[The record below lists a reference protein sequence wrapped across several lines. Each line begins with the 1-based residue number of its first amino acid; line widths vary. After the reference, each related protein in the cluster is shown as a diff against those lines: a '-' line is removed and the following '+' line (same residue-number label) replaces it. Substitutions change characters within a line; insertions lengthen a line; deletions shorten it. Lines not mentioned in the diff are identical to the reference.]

1 MNNKTKMI
9 IGSASL
15 IIIVILG
22 FLMAAFYASRALY
35 SELYDAA
42 SYLSGSGE
50 YSAEY
55 RCTNNLPPAQRRV
68 TENPQD
74 LWAIYE
80 LGVVQADDCLDPVSA
95 KANFEWV
102 VEEYAIRQET
112 SNQLATRITEI
123 QGALEVA
130 EATLMDIEEIASNP
144 SQFEPIPNSQWTKE
158 QLAEAPEK
166 YRLLK
171 AKVQALSEELERLW
185 AEADRPANLMESDSW
200 SLISTLERLQG
211 VDVEIFSR
219 EFSRELEQKCF
230 PPSRPTPTRAEAPV
244 PTPTRDEERI
254 RLNQWNEEYSSCVD
268 PLVEEFEK
276 KMDLKREK
284 YQSKIDDVKK
294 SFDE

>member
-22 FLMAAFYASRALY
+22 YLIMAALSALF
-35 SELYDAA
+35 SDLYDSFCSAGDTLGF
-42 SYLSGSGE
+42 SSCGE

-130 EATLMDIEEIASNP
+130 EATLMDIEGIASNP

-185 AEADRPANLMESDSW
+185 AEADRTANLMESDSW

-219 EFSRELEQKCF
+219 EFSRELEQKCG
-230 PPSRPTPTRAEAPV
+230 PPSRL
-244 PTPTRDEERI
+244 TPTRDEERI
-254 RLNQWNEEYSSCVD
+254 RLKQWNEEYSSCVD

>member
-185 AEADRPANLMESDSW
+185 AEADRTANLMESDSW

-219 EFSRELEQKCF
+219 EFSRELEQKCG
-230 PPSRPTPTRAEAPV
+230 PPSRL
-244 PTPTRDEERI
+244 TPTRDEERI
-254 RLNQWNEEYSSCVD
+254 RQQWNEEYSSCVD